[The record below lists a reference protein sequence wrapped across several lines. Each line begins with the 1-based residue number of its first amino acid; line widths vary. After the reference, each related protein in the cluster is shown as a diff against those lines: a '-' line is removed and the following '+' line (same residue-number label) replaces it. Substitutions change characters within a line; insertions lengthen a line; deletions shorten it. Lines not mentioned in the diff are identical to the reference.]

1 MLCSKTKFFR
11 SVLVVILALSLV
23 GGLVVFKGFSIDKN
37 EGSSEGSS
45 VVTKILEKSLPE
57 SEETEEGKND
67 SNVNAEENSTKPE
80 EVGESSNNT
89 GKTEDNGENAA
100 VEKSADNEGPGR
112 VIKTYAIY
120 NNTGCTPGECPEKPI
135 FINSADDL
143 IVFFEDLKEGNTFRG
158 KYIEIGNDIMITRD
172 QSKIFVE
179 TLKETGVLFP
189 GEFGGYLKGNGYV
202 IFVEFEEEKPAD
214 LRYLFEQA
222 SENAAVIL
230 VNVIFSAQQASNVY
244 TFNSFAQVN

>member
-1 MLCSKTKFFR
+1 M
-11 SVLVVILALSLV
+11 LVVILALSLV

-45 VVTKILEKSLPE
+45 VVTKISEKSLPE

-80 EVGESSNNT
+80 EVEENSNNT
-89 GKTEDNGENAA
+89 EEIVNLDNDEDVDAE
-100 VEKSADNEGPGR
+100 ESADGE
-112 VIKTYAIY
+112 IKENPVCA
-120 NNTGCTPGECPEKPI
+120 PGECPENPI

-143 IVFFEDLKEGNTFRG
+143 IGFFEDLKEGNTFRG
-158 KYIEIGNDIMITRD
+158 KYIVIGNDIMITRD
-172 QSKIFVE
+172 QSKLFVE

-189 GEFGGYLKGNGYV
+189 GEFDGYLNGNGYV
-202 IFVEFEEEKPAD
+202 IFVEFEEEEPAD

-222 SENAAVIL
+222 SENAAVIW
-230 VNVIFSAQQASNVY
+230 VNVILSAQQASSAY
-244 TFNSFAQVN
+244 TFTSFAQAS